1 MVNAGPSSTGVFVG
15 ISTPD
20 FADIA
25 KAYSSI
31 STYSAT
37 GSALSVAAGRV
48 SFLYGLTGPAVSVD
62 TACSSS
68 LVGMHMANLSMKSSG
83 CDASLVAG
91 IKLILTP
98 ETSAMFNRAGMLAA
112 DGRCKTMDAAANGY
126 VRGEAGVL
134 MLMETLQ
141 AHMTEEFEA
150 IAKSTAI
157 NQDGRYVMLL

>member
-1 MVNAGPSSTGVFVG
+1 MDPQQRFVLQMVEESISQLRSRNAWKGSNVGTYVG

-25 KAYSSI
+25 KVYSNI

-37 GSALSVAAGRV
+37 GSALSVASGRL
-48 SFLYGLTGPAVSVD
+48 SFLYNLNGPAVSID

-68 LVGMHMANLSMKSSG
+68 LVGMHMACSSMQNSAYHSSIV
-83 CDASLVAG
+83 SG

-112 DGRCKTMDAAANGY
+112 DGRCKTLDDGANGY
-126 VRGEAGVL
+126 VRGEAGV
-134 MLMETLQ
+134 TLI
-141 AHMTEEFEA
+141 F
-150 IAKSTAI
+150 
-157 NQDGRYVMLL
+157 